1 MLRDWSS
8 SYIPDK
14 PIRKKIT
21 SVKQFQDNVKPMEE
35 EGLSDYVPYSPEPV
49 PSFELPKEMLKQEP
63 ELMDKINYMIRLLEE
78 QKDGRTG
85 QSMEE
90 LVLYGFLG
98 VFVLFVLDS
107 FVKTGKYYR

>member
-21 SVKQFQDNVKPMEE
+21 NVKQFKEVKPMEE
-35 EGLSDYVPYSPEPV
+35 DGLSDYVPYSPEP
-49 PSFELPKEMLKQEP
+49 SFEVPKEMPKQEP

>member
-14 PIRKKIT
+14 PLRKKIT
-21 SVKQFQDNVKPMEE
+21 NVKQFKDNVKPMEE
-35 EGLSDYVPYSPEPV
+35 DGLSDYVPYSPEPV
-49 PSFELPKEMLKQEP
+49 PSFELPKETPKEP

-98 VFVLFVLDS
+98 VFVLFVMDS
-107 FVKTGKYYR
+107 FVKTVKYYR